1 MGGID
6 PDSEPE
12 SIPPFPK
19 KAKGGNFG
27 RKKGGGKKGK
37 KAYSPPESPLPQDVF
52 ERIEKIF
59 QKPKDFDIKVYI
71 EISLQIIVHYSFFVH
86 IFYRALKLYFQ
97 RLARLNELISNCK
110 ASQFDQETKLVSSF
124 NNYLHEK
131 QSAGESRKKVESWD
145 RWMDQNGKPDLLS
158 VQSVSAFISQAWF
171 ISH

>member
-1 MGGID
+1 M
-6 PDSEPE
+6 
-12 SIPPFPK
+12 
-19 KAKGGNFG
+19 
-27 RKKGGGKKGK
+27 
-37 KAYSPPESPLPQDVF
+37 
-52 ERIEKIF
+52 
-59 QKPKDFDIKVYI
+59 
-71 EISLQIIVHYSFFVH
+71 H

-171 ISH
+171 KFLTVIEGITYAIEP

>member
-1 MGGID
+1 MGGIV

-27 RKKGGGKKGK
+27 KKKGGGKKGK

-71 EISLQIIVHYSFFVH
+71 EISLQH
-86 IFYRALKLYFQ
+86 FYRALFFSCIFLPCTKTIFSATCTIERTYFKL
-97 RLARLNELISNCK
+97 
-110 ASQFDQETKLVSSF
+110 
-124 NNYLHEK
+124 
-131 QSAGESRKKVESWD
+131 
-145 RWMDQNGKPDLLS
+145 
-158 VQSVSAFISQAWF
+158 
-171 ISH
+171 